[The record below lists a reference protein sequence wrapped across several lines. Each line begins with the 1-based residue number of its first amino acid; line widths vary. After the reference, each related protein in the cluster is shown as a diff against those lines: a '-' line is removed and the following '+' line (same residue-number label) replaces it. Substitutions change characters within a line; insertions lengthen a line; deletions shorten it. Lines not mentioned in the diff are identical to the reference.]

1 MWGVFSTLAAMAP
14 VAALLV
20 VMLLRKMYVVGQ
32 RTCMVMERF
41 GHFSRV
47 VHAGVHFMPFETPK
61 RITWGL
67 MSDTVIDLNNCQYDQ
82 RPFQARTSDG
92 VVVAVDGTLHYQV
105 VDPVRAVYETQH
117 MLKFLNDCVA
127 QATRVV
133 VAKNRYDD
141 LCGRDYEL
149 AAEMV
154 AGINEQTKDY
164 GVECSKYMI
173 QSIKADEVIEKSI
186 QSHIAKQ
193 KEGAAKMHAMRQ
205 EHAQAMMKA
214 EQDKAS
220 QLARQELENI
230 HAEHKVAMAKLQ
242 SEVDYNRQMREGNA
256 FAGRVKALSD
266 VGMAH
271 NRIVQLMY
279 VEAIKGKDRVIMYG
293 GNGMGN
299 IMYPPLHG
307 DADELVPN

>member
-1 MWGVFSTLAAMAP
+1 MWEDRETLAAMAT
-14 VAALLV
+14 VVVLLIGAF
-20 VMLLRKMYVVGQ
+20 LTRIYIIGQ
-32 RTCMVMERF
+32 RKCMVMERF
-41 GHFSRV
+41 GHYSRV
-47 VHAGVHFMPFETPK
+47 LPAGVHFTPFETPK
-61 RITWGL
+61 RITWGHE
-67 MSDTVIDLNNCQYDQ
+67 SDTIIDLNNCQYDQ

-92 VVVAVDGTLHYQV
+92 VAVAVDGTLHYQV
-105 VDPVRAVYETQH
+105 VDPVRAVYETQD
-117 MLKFLNDCVA
+117 LLQFLDDCIA

-133 VAKNRYDD
+133 VAKKRYDD
-141 LCGRDYEL
+141 LCGQDYEL

-173 QSIKADEVIEKSI
+173 QSIKADDVIEKSV

-220 QLARQELENI
+220 QLARQEMENI

-242 SEVDYNRQMREGNA
+242 SEVDHDRQMREGAA

-299 IMYPPLHG
+299 IVYPPLHG
-307 DADELVPN
+307 DADTLVPN